1 MQAGEAVRPP
11 GFVPEVKFDGAG
23 PEMKNERGQNLLKRV
38 DLVVGGA
45 LLSLLGMFRRKRRP
59 PAECTTAGIFAFA
72 AIGDSI
78 LSSII
83 ISELRKVRN
92 ISKVVVF
99 ASRSNARIYDLF
111 DGLDEVVV
119 VPLTSPLNALREI
132 RKHDVDVLID
142 TSQWPRISAILA
154 AFMKAKFT
162 VGFKTRRQF
171 RHYAY
176 DACVEHRDDIHE
188 LDNFRR
194 LLRPL
199 GIESTETPQIGKS
212 IRPSGLPFVMDDRY
226 IVFHPWASGT
236 NFAMREWP
244 AEYWQKFARMLIGSG
259 YAIVITGGPE
269 DAARAQQ
276 LVDLIGSSKVV
287 SVAAKVSLAEVVG
300 IVRRADCIVCVN
312 TGIMHLSAMLDTPMI
327 SLHGPTNPFRW
338 GPVSKERGVLA
349 VSRQDGGMFLNLGFE
364 YPKDAKYVM
373 DKISV
378 ASVAD
383 VLSEVYSINL
393 GRHDKKPAGEAFAP

>member
-1 MQAGEAVRPP
+1 
-11 GFVPEVKFDGAG
+11 
-23 PEMKNERGQNLLKRV
+23 MKNERGQNLLKRI
-38 DLVVGGA
+38 DLIVGGA
-45 LLSLLGMFRRKRRP
+45 FLYALGAFRKKRRLP
-59 PAECTTAGIFAFA
+59 KDCATVGIFAFA

-83 ISELRKVRN
+83 ISELRKLKN
-92 ISKVVVF
+92 FSSVVIF

-119 VPLTSPLNALREI
+119 VPLTSPFEAIREI
-132 RKHDVDVLID
+132 RKYEVDLLID
-142 TSQWPRISAILA
+142 TSQWPRISAILS
-154 AFMKAKFT
+154 AFMRAKFT
-162 VGFKTRRQF
+162 IGFKTENQF

-176 DACVEHRDDIHE
+176 DASVEHCDGIHE
-188 LDNFRR
+188 LNNFRN

-199 GIESTETPQIGKS
+199 GIESTEYPRITKDVHP
-212 IRPSGLPFVMDDRY
+212 PGLPFVIGDKY

-244 AEYWQKFARMLIGSG
+244 MECWRNLAGMLIENG

-269 DAARAQQ
+269 DSMRAQQ
-276 LVDLIGSSKVV
+276 LVDLIGSQKVI
-287 SVAAKVSLAEVVG
+287 SVAAKVSLTDVVG
-300 IVRRADCIVCVN
+300 IVRQAECIICVN

-338 GPVSKERGVLA
+338 GPVNKELGVVA
-349 VSRQDGGMFLNLGFE
+349 VSRREGGMFLNLGFE
-364 YPKDAKYVM
+364 YPRNAKYVM
-373 DKISV
+373 EKISV

-383 VLSEVYSINL
+383 VLSEVYSIM
-393 GRHDKKPAGEAFAP
+393 

>member
-1 MQAGEAVRPP
+1 
-11 GFVPEVKFDGAG
+11 
-23 PEMKNERGQNLLKRV
+23 MKNERGQNLLKRV
-38 DLVVGGA
+38 DLIVGGIFLYMLGA
-45 LLSLLGMFRRKRRP
+45 LRKKRRL

-83 ISELRKVRN
+83 ISELRKIKK
-92 ISKVVVF
+92 ISRVVVF

-111 DGLDEVVV
+111 EGLDEIVV

-132 RKHDVDVLID
+132 KKYDVDVLID

-154 AFMKAKFT
+154 AFARSKFT
-162 VGFKTRRQF
+162 IGFKTRNQF

-176 DACVEHRDDIHE
+176 DASVEHRDGVHE
-188 LDNFRR
+188 LDNFRT

-199 GIESTETPQIGKS
+199 GIESVEYPKITKA
-212 IRPSGLPFVMDDRY
+212 IRPSRSPFVIDDKY
-226 IVFHPWASGT
+226 VVFHPWASGT

-244 AEYWQKFARMLIGSG
+244 VEYWRDLARILIDSG
-259 YAIVITGGPE
+259 YTIVITGGPE

-276 LVDLIGSSKVV
+276 LVELIGNRNVI
-287 SVAAKVSLAEVVG
+287 SVAAKVSLTEVVE
-300 IVRRADCIVCVN
+300 IVRQAECIVCVN

-338 GPVSKERGVLA
+338 GPVNKERGVVA
-349 VSRQDGGMFLNLGFE
+349 VSRREGGMFLNLGFE
-364 YPKDAKYVM
+364 YPRNATYVM
-373 DKISV
+373 EKISV
-378 ASVAD
+378 ASVTD
-383 VLSEVYSINL
+383 VLSEVHSINL
-393 GRHDKKPAGEAFAP
+393 GCHDKKPAGEAFAS

>member
-1 MQAGEAVRPP
+1 
-11 GFVPEVKFDGAG
+11 
-23 PEMKNERGQNLLKRV
+23 MKNERGQNLLKRV
-38 DLVVGGA
+38 DLIFGGA
-45 LLSLLGMFRRKRRP
+45 FLYMLGAFRKKRRLP
-59 PAECTTAGIFAFA
+59 TECATAGIFAFA

-83 ISELRKVRN
+83 ISDLKKVKN
-92 ISKVVVF
+92 ISRVVIF

-111 DGLDEVVV
+111 DGLDEIVI
-119 VPLTSPLNALREI
+119 VPLTSPLDALREI
-132 RKHDVDVLID
+132 RKYEVDVLID

-154 AFMKAKFT
+154 AFTRAKFT
-162 VGFKTRRQF
+162 IGFKTRRQF

-176 DACVEHRDDIHE
+176 DASIEHSDGLHE

-194 LLRPL
+194 LLCPL
-199 GIESTETPQIGKS
+199 GIESTEYPRITKD
-212 IRPSGLPFVMDDRY
+212 IRPTGLPFVIADRY

-236 NFAMREWP
+236 NFEMREWP
-244 AEYWQKFARMLIGSG
+244 MEYWRNLARILIDNG

-269 DAARAQQ
+269 DATRAQQ
-276 LVDLIGSSKVV
+276 LVDLIDSQKVV
-287 SVAAKVSLAEVVG
+287 SVAAKVSLTEVVG
-300 IVRRADCIVCVN
+300 IVRQAECIVCVN

-338 GPVSKERGVLA
+338 GPVNKELGVIA
-349 VSRQDGGMFLNLGFE
+349 VSRREGGMFLNLGFE
-364 YPKDAKYVM
+364 YPRNAKYVM
-373 DKISV
+373 EKISV

-393 GRHDKKPAGEAFAP
+393 GRHDKKPAGEAFAS

>member
-1 MQAGEAVRPP
+1 
-11 GFVPEVKFDGAG
+11 
-23 PEMKNERGQNLLKRV
+23 MKNERGQSLLKRV
-38 DLVVGGA
+38 DLILGGA
-45 LLSLLGMFRRKRRP
+45 FLYLLGLLRTKRRL
-59 PAECTTAGIFAFA
+59 PAECKTAGIFAFA

-83 ISELRKVRN
+83 ISELRNARKF
-92 ISKVVVF
+92 SKVVIF

-132 RKHDVDVLID
+132 RKYEVDVLID
-142 TSQWPRISAILA
+142 TSQWPRISALLA

-162 VGFKTRRQF
+162 VGFRTSRQF

-176 DACVEHRDDIHE
+176 DASVEHREELHE
-188 LDNFRR
+188 LDNFRS

-199 GIESTETPQIGKS
+199 GIVSTECPRITKA
-212 IRPSGLPFVMDDRY
+212 IRPSGSPFVLDEKFF
-226 IVFHPWASGT
+226 VFHPWASGT

-244 AEYWQKFARMLIGSG
+244 IESWRKLARILIDNG

-276 LVDLIGSSKVV
+276 LVDLIGSQKVV
-287 SVAAKVSLAEVVG
+287 SVAAKVSLTEVVG

-338 GPVSKERGVLA
+338 GPVNKERGVIA
-349 VSRQDGGMFLNLGFE
+349 VSKRDGGMFLSLGFE
-364 YPKDAKYVM
+364 YPRNAKYVM
-373 DKISV
+373 EKISV

-393 GRHDKKPAGEAFAP
+393 GRHDKKPAGEAFAS

>member
-1 MQAGEAVRPP
+1 
-11 GFVPEVKFDGAG
+11 
-23 PEMKNERGQNLLKRV
+23 MKNERGQNILKRV
-38 DLVVGGA
+38 DLILGGV
-45 LLSLLGMFRRKRRP
+45 LIYMLGMLRKKRSV
-59 PAECTTAGIFAFA
+59 PAEYTTAGIFAFA

-78 LSSII
+78 LSSILI
-83 ISELRKVRN
+83 TELRKAKNVSR
-92 ISKVVVF
+92 VVIF

-111 DGLDEVVV
+111 EGLDEIVV

-132 RKHDVDVLID
+132 RKYEVDVLID

-154 AFMKAKFT
+154 AFTRAKFT
-162 VGFKTRRQF
+162 IGFQTTRQF

-176 DACVEHRDDIHE
+176 DTSVEHSDSIHE
-188 LDNFRR
+188 LENFRR

-199 GIESTETPQIGKS
+199 GIESTEYPRITRD
-212 IRPSGLPFVMDDRY
+212 IRPSGLPSGIDDKY

-244 AEYWQKFARMLIGSG
+244 VECWRNLACVLINSG

-269 DAARAQQ
+269 DSTRAQQ
-276 LVDLIGSSKVV
+276 LVDLIGRQKVV
-287 SVAAKVSLAEVVG
+287 SVAAKASLTEVVG
-300 IVRRADCIVCVN
+300 IVRRARCIVCVN

-338 GPVSKERGVLA
+338 GPVSKERGVIA
-349 VSRQDGGMFLNLGFE
+349 VSRREGGMFLNLGFE
-364 YPKDAKYVM
+364 YPKDAKYIM
-373 DKISV
+373 EKITV
-378 ASVAD
+378 TSVAD

-393 GRHDKKPAGEAFAP
+393 GHHDKKPAGEAFAS

>member
-1 MQAGEAVRPP
+1 
-11 GFVPEVKFDGAG
+11 
-23 PEMKNERGQNLLKRV
+23 MKNERGQNLLKRV
-38 DLVVGGA
+38 DLIVGGA
-45 LLSLLGMFRRKRRP
+45 FLYILGALRKKRRLP
-59 PAECTTAGIFAFA
+59 VECTTAGIFAFA

-83 ISELRKVRN
+83 ISELRKVKK
-92 ISKVVVF
+92 ISRIVIF

-111 DGLDEVVV
+111 DGFDEVVI
-119 VPLTSPLNALREI
+119 VPLTSPLNALKEI
-132 RKHDVDVLID
+132 KKYEVDVLID

-154 AFMKAKFT
+154 AFTKTKFT
-162 VGFKTRRQF
+162 IGFKTRNQF

-176 DACVEHRDDIHE
+176 DASVEHCEGLHE

-199 GIESTETPQIGKS
+199 GIESTEHPKITKA
-212 IRPSGLPFVMDDRY
+212 IRPSNLPFVIDDKY
-226 IVFHPWASGT
+226 VVFHPWASGT

-244 AEYWQKFARMLIGSG
+244 MECWRDLAHVLIDNGH
-259 YAIVITGGPE
+259 AIVITGGPE
-269 DAARAQQ
+269 DATRAQQ
-276 LVDLIGSSKVV
+276 LVELIGSQKVV
-287 SVAAKVSLAEVVG
+287 SVAAKVSLTEVVG
-300 IVRRADCIVCVN
+300 IVRRAECIVCVN

-338 GPVSKERGVLA
+338 GPVGKERGVLA
-349 VSRQDGGMFLNLGFE
+349 VSKREGGMFLSLGFE
-364 YPKDAKYVM
+364 YPRNAKYVM
-373 DKISV
+373 EKISV

-393 GRHDKKPAGEAFAP
+393 GRHDKKPAGEAFAS